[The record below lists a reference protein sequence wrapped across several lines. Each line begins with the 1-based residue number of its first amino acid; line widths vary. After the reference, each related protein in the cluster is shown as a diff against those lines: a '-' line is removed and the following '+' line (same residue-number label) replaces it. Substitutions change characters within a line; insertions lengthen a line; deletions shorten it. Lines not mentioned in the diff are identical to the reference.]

1 VIVLIFIPKGK
12 NGNKRIVDA
21 SYVRM
26 REESGWGWG
35 GLFARMLR
43 VGRLTPISLWLS
55 TSLLVPA
62 TALPADFT
70 IASPGFFYTV
80 NWQGSNPTITLI
92 RGRTYTFAIQASSFH
107 PFLINSKG
115 VQNNDISSG
124 TITFAVPDVAS
135 NYTYICSIHNF
146 GGNILTVPP
155 PAPPPAP
162 KIRILSLS
170 MGTNL
175 ILRSTGTNTWSVQPE
190 YSTNLAGTNWFAL
203 TVLTNR
209 FSLGTNETICGV
221 PPEASAL
228 IRIRSQPN

>member
-1 VIVLIFIPKGK
+1 VF
-12 NGNKRIVDA
+12 
-21 SYVRM
+21 
-26 REESGWGWG
+26 
-35 GLFARMLR
+35 
-43 VGRLTPISLWLS
+43 LS
-55 TSLLVPA
+55 VCLLAPA
-62 TALPADFT
+62 TVLPADFT

-80 NWQGSNPTITLI
+80 NGQGSNPTITLI
-92 RGRTYTFAIQASSFH
+92 RGKTYTFNIQASSFH

-124 TITFAVPDVAS
+124 TITFAVPNMAS
-135 NYTYICSIHNF
+135 NYTYICSIHGF

-155 PAPPPAP
+155 PAPPPPP
-162 KIRILSLS
+162 KVLILSLS
-170 MGTNL
+170 VATNL
-175 ILRSTGTNTWSVQPE
+175 VLRSTGTNTWSVKPE

-221 PPEASAL
+221 PPEASAF